1 MRKQTILRACTS
13 MLLVLSL
20 VLGCSSG
27 LIAHAVEESHK
38 ETLNYVSIGDSMTNG
53 YCFTGYAQDSSTNDK
68 YDFLTGKGVYGEDA
82 YPLQFEEYLEE
93 LGYAVNHTKLA
104 PSATL
109 AGDLWYVLGG
119 RDLPLDGWGGM
130 FDYVGSNYLKYDT
143 GIPKEDEPNE
153 NYKEKYATDELK
165 LYYQDAVKAADIMT
179 LCLGNAEFGAYLLN
193 RITDALGVMGGK
205 LTPDEKV
212 TLQDALD
219 YSGLDAE
226 QQALVQQVYDML
238 VDELKSYIPDDL
250 WKAYNVQEVCNLLT
264 YTTAGFVFNYKGVLE
279 TIMEMN
285 PDAEIILVGLM
296 NTTYGMTVS
305 LDDGDV
311 IPVGDIMD
319 GVFGLLNAYVAG
331 LPAAM
336 QLCGQWEDATFYY
349 TEVNHIEF
357 ICQMFS
363 EMRACGWDDSNGL
376 DGTIARTRNIA
387 AFGDIGKL
395 LAEEFFNN
403 ENAFNGFIGDDNK
416 ALEMVQGYEK
426 AENKTYIAD
435 LATGEKNLTN
445 IALAIYLALED
456 AVAETGDV
464 TDIPV
469 SGLEKIVSDIG
480 SAFAGFDL
488 ETAAIDKDDPSNSY
502 TVDALRKNMF
512 NFLMSTDE
520 LQGMVKIY
528 ALFCVGDGMSVH
540 PTPRTHVE
548 IADAV
553 IEAYESGYT
562 AADKTRDNLIWAA
575 EKLAELVAEYYDDAY
590 AYAYAY
596 AKDAG
601 YIDALKQGIVD
612 VQAQLNALAA
622 ELTDV
627 EMTAE
632 FRAQLV
638 AELAEINDIFNA
650 AVALVDAADQLDQDA
665 LNAVMNLLNEAQEA
679 LEGLSA
685 LAAQAAD
692 DTVTLVVLPALA
704 KIKTELET
712 NIIPQAKTAIEEIYQ
727 AAYAYLTALA
737 EEAGTKLPELYDELV
752 KALTENAEELGE
764 QLGDWAYDYLYNN
777 PDKVIAFFAEYG
789 DDMVDFLVEYQEE
802 ILSVVA
808 FLSANYGYEVLEY
821 VLDNAD
827 TVLTAI
833 VKWVDANGENAWALI
848 KVYLT
853 ELGILDMLP
862 TEEEIR
868 TAIAAVE
875 AIIAQCYEQL
885 EDATEAALAE
895 LEQYL
900 PALEAEVA
908 KLREM
913 LESYAELLE
922 DQLSDQLER
931 ALAELDA
938 ALEVLEEKAA
948 ELKAAI
954 EAQVEEQLPIVKAAF
969 EEALRQ
975 VKAALEQLKEDAEG
989 AVVSVKEA
997 IAQLYETLKEYQE
1010 PVTEAVKATVEL
1022 LNEALDALEKVLNE
1036 HADEIEATILP
1047 ELLKSVEEIRAE
1059 LEELEKILRTATD
1072 ATAEELAAALE
1083 ETFAQLKASV
1093 EELLKT
1099 ADGQVSQLV
1108 AEAIAAFEK
1117 LYEDA
1122 TSADYVISKDSYYV
1136 AIGDETLAAENSY
1149 ADVLAAELNI
1159 AYNKIANLTSS
1170 AALVQLKNDADMQ
1183 MQIAKSDL
1191 VTLGFSHNTMVDFM
1205 FETVSAF
1212 NLGETVELDW
1222 SVFGYD
1228 ELGDHVAA
1236 ALENLKAA
1244 LEEKLQDQ
1252 QRAAMLCVA
1261 VESYVYAYTT
1271 HLMAYPTLAEAIHKI
1286 NPDTL
1291 VILLGMSNTFEDAV
1305 LTYNGE
1311 EIALGDYVD
1320 YLVGAVNIEA
1330 LAYAM
1335 ISDNTIYVETPDTQT
1350 KLDSEGKSI
1359 PNDLI
1364 SAMMALLNNSTRD
1377 LLDPSEEG
1385 HEYIKEQILGALRVQ
1400 YSFLLGDVNLDGVV
1414 DIADLSMLNSY
1425 IGGYVE
1431 LNELQQLAADVTQD
1445 GTIDISDLSLL
1456 NSYIGGYATFPDVQ

>member
-1 MRKQTILRACTS
+1 M
-13 MLLVLSL
+13 
-20 VLGCSSG
+20 
-27 LIAHAVEESHK
+27 
-38 ETLNYVSIGDSMTNG
+38 
-53 YCFTGYAQDSSTNDK
+53 
-68 YDFLTGKGVYGEDA
+68 
-82 YPLQFEEYLEE
+82 
-93 LGYAVNHTKLA
+93 
-104 PSATL
+104 
-109 AGDLWYVLGG
+109 
-119 RDLPLDGWGGM
+119 
-130 FDYVGSNYLKYDT
+130 
-143 GIPKEDEPNE
+143 
-153 NYKEKYATDELK
+153 
-165 LYYQDAVKAADIMT
+165 
-179 LCLGNAEFGAYLLN
+179 
-193 RITDALGVMGGK
+193 
-205 LTPDEKV
+205 
-212 TLQDALD
+212 QDALD

-250 WKAYNVQEVCNLLT
+250 WEAYNVQEVCNLLT
-264 YTTAGFVFNYKGVLE
+264 YTTAGYIFNYKGVLE
-279 TIMEMN
+279 TILEMN
-285 PDAEIILVGLM
+285 PDVEIVLVGLM

-305 LDDGDV
+305 IDDDSV

-336 QLCGQWEDATFYY
+336 QLCGQWEEATFYY
-349 TEVNHIEF
+349 AEQPAPLF
-357 ICQMFS
+357 ISQQF
-363 EMRACGWDDSNGL
+363 AALKNAAWGKIDNGRL
-376 DGTIARTRNIA
+376 DGTIVRERNI
-387 AFGDIGKL
+387 K
-395 LAEEFFNN
+395 
-403 ENAFNGFIGDDNK
+403 AFNGSLRGILSGAFSTLLNGDTLPKIKIADVEAFENQK
-416 ALEMVQGYEK
+416 LTGTLKCISCAVYLGIEDATAESTDTLDIPLSALEM
-426 AENKTYIAD
+426 IANDIASAFSGFTPSVDYTGNNGANIYVLRTD
-435 LATGEKNLTN
+435 LAAYLT
-445 IALAIYLALED
+445 
-456 AVAETGDV
+456 
-464 TDIPV
+464 
-469 SGLEKIVSDIG
+469 
-480 SAFAGFDL
+480 
-488 ETAAIDKDDPSNSY
+488 
-502 TVDALRKNMF
+502 
-512 NFLMSTDE
+512 STDE
-520 LQGMVKIY
+520 LKGMCKIY
-528 ALFCVGDGMSVH
+528 ALFKVGNGMSVH
-540 PTPRTHVE
+540 PTPSGHDE

-612 VQAQLNALAA
+612 VQEQLNELAA
-622 ELTDV
+622 ELADV
-627 EMTAE
+627 EMTEE

-685 LAAQAAD
+685 LAAQATD

-737 EEAGTKLPELYDELV
+737 EEAGTRLSELYDELV
-752 KALTENAEELGE
+752 KALTENAEELGT

-827 TVLTAI
+827 TILTAI

-875 AIIAQCYEQL
+875 AIIAQCYDQL

-900 PALEAEVA
+900 PALETEVA

-989 AVVSVKEA
+989 VVVSVKEA
-997 IAQLYETLKEYQE
+997 MPY
-1010 PVTEAVKATVEL
+1010 
-1022 LNEALDALEKVLNE
+1022 
-1036 HADEIEATILP
+1036 
-1047 ELLKSVEEIRAE
+1047 
-1059 LEELEKILRTATD
+1059 
-1072 ATAEELAAALE
+1072 AA
-1083 ETFAQLKASV
+1083 
-1093 EELLKT
+1093 
-1099 ADGQVSQLV
+1099 SQL
-1108 AEAIAAFEK
+1108 
-1117 LYEDA
+1117 
-1122 TSADYVISKDSYYV
+1122 
-1136 AIGDETLAAENSY
+1136 
-1149 ADVLAAELNI
+1149 
-1159 AYNKIANLTSS
+1159 
-1170 AALVQLKNDADMQ
+1170 
-1183 MQIAKSDL
+1183 
-1191 VTLGFSHNTMVDFM
+1191 H
-1205 FETVSAF
+1205 
-1212 NLGETVELDW
+1212 W
-1222 SVFGYD
+1222 
-1228 ELGDHVAA
+1228 
-1236 ALENLKAA
+1236 
-1244 LEEKLQDQ
+1244 
-1252 QRAAMLCVA
+1252 
-1261 VESYVYAYTT
+1261 
-1271 HLMAYPTLAEAIHKI
+1271 
-1286 NPDTL
+1286 
-1291 VILLGMSNTFEDAV
+1291 
-1305 LTYNGE
+1305 
-1311 EIALGDYVD
+1311 
-1320 YLVGAVNIEA
+1320 
-1330 LAYAM
+1330 
-1335 ISDNTIYVETPDTQT
+1335 
-1350 KLDSEGKSI
+1350 
-1359 PNDLI
+1359 
-1364 SAMMALLNNSTRD
+1364 
-1377 LLDPSEEG
+1377 
-1385 HEYIKEQILGALRVQ
+1385 
-1400 YSFLLGDVNLDGVV
+1400 
-1414 DIADLSMLNSY
+1414 
-1425 IGGYVE
+1425 
-1431 LNELQQLAADVTQD
+1431 
-1445 GTIDISDLSLL
+1445 
-1456 NSYIGGYATFPDVQ
+1456 

>member
-27 LIAHAVEESHK
+27 LIAYAAEESQK

-53 YCFTGYAQDSSTNDK
+53 YCFTGYEQDSDDLSEYN
-68 YDFLTGKGVYGEDA
+68 FLTGKGTYGEGA

-93 LGYAVNHTKLA
+93 QGYAVNHTKLA

-109 AGDLWYVLGG
+109 AGDLWFLLGG
-119 RDLPLDGWGGM
+119 RDEPNDGWGG
-130 FDYVGSNYLKYDT
+130 FRSYVGKTYKYD
-143 GIPKEDEPNE
+143 DE
-153 NYKEKYATDELK
+153 TLK
-165 LYYQDAVKAADIMT
+165 AYYQNAITEADIMT
-179 LCLGNAEFGAYLLN
+179 VCLGNAEFGAYLLN
-193 RITDALGVMGGK
+193 RITDALGVLGGK
-205 LTPDEKV
+205 LNDDKKV
-212 TLQDALD
+212 TLQEALD

-238 VDELKSYIPDDL
+238 VAELKSYIPEAL
-250 WKAYNVQEVCNLLT
+250 WVKYNVQEICNLLV
-264 YTTAGFVFNYKGVLE
+264 YTTAGYIFNYKGVLE

-349 TEVNHIEF
+349 AEQPEPKF
-357 ICQMFS
+357 ISQQFAALKDADWGLVDNGRLDGSIVRKRNVKAFNDSLRADLNSAFS
-363 EMRACGWDDSNGL
+363 ELL
-376 DGTIARTRNIA
+376 DGNELPKIDLADVQ
-387 AFGDIGKL
+387 AFENHTLTDTLKCISCAVYLGIEDATAESTDTLDIPL
-395 LAEEFFNN
+395 S
-403 ENAFNGFIGDDNK
+403 
-416 ALEMVQGYEK
+416 ALEM
-426 AENKTYIAD
+426 IADNNIGAAFSGFTPSVDYSGNSGDNIYVLRTD
-435 LATGEKNLTN
+435 LATYLT
-445 IALAIYLALED
+445 
-456 AVAETGDV
+456 
-464 TDIPV
+464 
-469 SGLEKIVSDIG
+469 
-480 SAFAGFDL
+480 
-488 ETAAIDKDDPSNSY
+488 
-502 TVDALRKNMF
+502 
-512 NFLMSTDE
+512 STEE
-520 LQGMVKIY
+520 LKGMCKIY
-528 ALFCVGDGMSVH
+528 ALFKIGNGMSVH
-540 PTPRTHVE
+540 PTPSGHDE

-596 AKDAG
+596 AKEAG

-627 EMTAE
+627 EMTEE

-752 KALTENAEELGE
+752 KALTENAEELGA

-789 DDMVDFLVEYQEE
+789 DDMVDFLVEYQAE
-802 ILSVVA
+802 ILSVVG

-827 TVLTAI
+827 TILTAM
-833 VKWVDANGENAWALI
+833 VKWVDANGQNAWALI
-848 KVYLT
+848 KVYLS
-853 ELGILDMLP
+853 ELGLLDMLP

-885 EDATEAALAE
+885 EDATDAALAE

-913 LESYAELLE
+913 LESYAELLGE
-922 DQLSDQLER
+922 QLGAQLES
-931 ALAELDA
+931 ALADLDA
-938 ALEVLEEKAA
+938 ALEVLEAKAA

-1170 AALVQLKNDADMQ
+1170 TALVQLKNDADMQ

-1385 HEYIKEQILGALRVQ
+1385 HKYIKEQILGALRVQ

-1431 LNELQQLAADVTQD
+1431 LNEIQQLAADVTQD